1 MQTKATV
8 TKTTII
14 NFYGGPGTGKSTS
27 AAQLYAMAKT
37 RGINAELVRE
47 YVKDWAWDSRKISMY
62 DQFYFMGKQ
71 IRRESM
77 LFGKARLVITDSPVL
92 QGVYYAETYLPLMM
106 AHGVAAATLAY
117 YAQCRADQNRHVH
130 VFLNRSKP
138 YSSDGRF
145 QTEDEARKIDV
156 GVEKLFKKYGFISRK
171 CETTEE
177 SLSQLLNDVMVE
189 SLAAEQKF
197 LPE

>member
-1 MQTKATV
+1 M
-8 TKTTII
+8 KTTII
-14 NFYGGPGTGKSTS
+14 NLYGGPGTGKSTS
-27 AAQLYAMAKT
+27 AALLYALAKT

-47 YVKDWAWDSRKISMY
+47 YVKDWAWDSRKISTY

-77 LFGKARLVITDSPVL
+77 LFGKVRLIVTDSPVL

-106 AHGVAAATLAY
+106 AHGVAAASLAY

-138 YSSDGRF
+138 YSPDGRF
-145 QTEDEARKIDV
+145 QSEEDARKIDK
-156 GVEKLFKKYGFISRK
+156 GVEKLFSKYHFTARK
-171 CETTEE
+171 CETTE
-177 SLSQLLNDVMVE
+177 SDLSKLLDDVLKE
-189 SLAAEQKF
+189 DAQNSA
-197 LPE
+197 

>member
-1 MQTKATV
+1 MQTKTTV
-8 TKTTII
+8 I

-27 AAQLYAMAKT
+27 AALLYAMAKT

-106 AHGVAAATLAY
+106 GYGVAAATLAY
-117 YAQCRADQNRHVH
+117 YAQCRADKNRHVH

-138 YSSDGRF
+138 YSPDGRY
-145 QTEDEARKIDV
+145 QTEDEARKIDA
-156 GVEKLFKKYGFISRK
+156 GIQKLFKKYSFNFRVA
-171 CETTEE
+171 ETTEE
-177 SLSQLLNDVMVE
+177 SLGKLLDDVLME
-189 SLAAEQKF
+189 DKQI
-197 LPE
+197 